1 MCNSGSGI
9 VVNAS
14 PLMQAGN
21 GRVIGM
27 TILYAVRDPLHP
39 TPDEEREAIGPMNR
53 LAQFAWD
60 RFRIKAACKHGPP
73 DAYAAWF
80 PVLEEEAESARKL
93 KATLVYNVTGGPRA
107 VPFAALLGASNE
119 IRASIQAISVSFA
132 DRACK
137 RLVFN
142 EAGELKNEIPLQ
154 AHGRVGIDALLPL
167 YGYREQDRKE
177 RRRREKFLEKHRGV
191 ADRALEA
198 ALGWWD
204 VKARK
209 WVTDHRKWAR
219 GRREFGRDVMSAL
232 HGNVQQNDP
241 PFDVS
246 ADNLRF
252 RESRATGPVFEAFD
266 GLGGLNVIRDLNGRI
281 DRLKFE
287 GAEAARFVGG
297 VWLEAAILGR
307 VRDVLRGVPGVEVA
321 AGVRLAVEGS
331 GAPGANAPRD
341 DGELDIAIAIDD
353 QLHVVEAKAVKESG
367 KVGDHIAKLVK
378 IRQELGSQV
387 MRCFLVAP
395 LLRKGD
401 IGRGDFVERARKQ
414 GVHLLH
420 GPTAL
425 DRLEKE
431 IKKLVS
437 VRPAP
442 KGG

>member
-1 MCNSGSGI
+1 M
-9 VVNAS
+9 A
-14 PLMQAGN
+14 L
-21 GRVIGM
+21 
-27 TILYAVRDPLHP
+27 
-39 TPDEEREAIGPMNR
+39 GPE
-53 LAQFAWD
+53 
-60 RFRIKAACKHGPP
+60 P
-73 DAYAAWF
+73 
-80 PVLEEEAESARKL
+80 
-93 KATLVYNVTGGPRA
+93 GGAPRA
-107 VPFAALLGASNE
+107 VPLAALLGASNE
-119 IRASIQAISVSFA
+119 VRASIHAVSVSFA
-132 DRACK
+132 DRACN

-142 EAGELKNEIPLQ
+142 AAGELEDEIPLP
-154 AHGRVGIDALLPL
+154 AHGRVGLDALPPL
-167 YGYREQDRKE
+167 YGYREQDREE
-177 RRRREKFLEKHRGV
+177 RRRREEFLKKHRGV

-204 VKARK
+204 IAAGK
-209 WVTDHRKWAR
+209 WVTGRTWAR

-252 RESRATGPVFEAFD
+252 RKSRATGPVFAAFD
-266 GLGGLNVIRDLNGRI
+266 GLNGLNVVRDSKGRI
-281 DRLKFE
+281 DRLQFNGAE
-287 GAEAARFVGG
+287 AAEAARFVGG

-307 VRDVLRGVPGVEVA
+307 VRDVLRRVPGVEVA

-341 DGELDIAIAIDD
+341 DGELDVAIAIDD
-353 QLHVVEAKAVKESG
+353 QLHVVEAKAVRESG
-367 KVGDHIAKLVK
+367 KIGDHIAKLVK

-395 LLRKGD
+395 LLRGGE

-420 GPTAL
+420 GPKAL